1 MMMMIEGLPLLAL
14 DAKGGVCSQFIR
26 VGVVCISFFYLP
38 MYLRIVDMYE
48 FICVV

>member
-1 MMMMIEGLPLLAL
+1 MMMMIEGLRLLAL